1 MLAHCCKT
9 RPQPKQSYASA
20 AETWR
25 AEQTYGLDV
34 LVFLDILCSFGGS
47 VVCEWVVVW
56 AVWWTY
62 DVPVIALNWVTR
74 SESLVE
80 SGCGV

>member
-1 MLAHCCKT
+1 M
-9 RPQPKQSYASA
+9 
-20 AETWR
+20 
-25 AEQTYGLDV
+25 

-56 AVWWTY
+56 AVWRTY